1 MNDQATGQ
9 NPPARHQA
17 ALHPAAYPV
26 ILRPTDAASASRAPY
41 TAEVPDLPGCG
52 ATGSTAVEA
61 MTNAEQAI
69 TDWIADARRH
79 GHPVPPPSSRFREV
93 TQ

>member
-1 MNDQATGQ
+1 MNFRQAGQ
-9 NPPARHQA
+9 NPAS
-17 ALHPAAYPV
+17 YPV
-26 ILRPTDAASASRAPY
+26 ILRPTDASGTSHHPY

-69 TDWIADARRH
+69 TDWIADANRQ
-79 GHPVPPPSSRFREV
+79 GQPVPPPSSRFREI